1 MRNKKVEHIGIAV
14 KNLDDTMSFYD
25 DVLGLEKLSVETVES
40 QGVNIA
46 FFKTGETKIELLE
59 PINDD
64 SPIAKFISK
73 RGEGIHHMA
82 IEVEDIEAK
91 IEDMNEKGAS
101 FIGDEPTEGADDMK
115 VIFVHPKS
123 TNGVLLELCEPMNEE
138 DK

>member
-14 KNLDDTMSFYD
+14 KNLDETMSFYD

-64 SPIAKFISK
+64 SPIAKFIDK
-73 RGEGIHHMA
+73 RSEGIHHMA

-91 IEDMNEKGAS
+91 IEDMKEKGAK
-101 FIGDEPTEGADDMK
+101 FIGNKPTEGADDMK

-123 TNGVLLELCEPMNEE
+123 TNGVLLELCEPIGEG

>member
-14 KNLDDTMSFYD
+14 KNLDETMSFYD
-25 DVLGLEKLSVETVES
+25 HVLGLEKLSVETVES

-64 SPIAKFISK
+64 SPIAKFIDK
-73 RGEGIHHMA
+73 RSEGIHHMA

-91 IEDMNEKGAS
+91 IEAMKEKGAS
-101 FIGDEPTEGADDMK
+101 FIGDKPTEGADDMK

-123 TNGVLLELCEPMNEE
+123 TNGVLLELCEPMKEE

>member
-64 SPIAKFISK
+64 SPIAKFIDK
-73 RGEGIHHMA
+73 RSEGIHHMA

-91 IEDMNEKGAS
+91 IEDMKEKGAK
-101 FIGDEPTEGADDMK
+101 FIGNKPTEGADDMK

-123 TNGVLLELCEPMNEE
+123 TNGVLLELCEPIKEG

>member
-25 DVLGLEKLSVETVES
+25 DVLGLERLSVETVES

-59 PINDD
+59 PINED
-64 SPIAKFISK
+64 SPIAKFMSK

-91 IEDMNEKGAS
+91 IEDMKEKGAN
-101 FIGDEPTEGADDMK
+101 FIGNKPTEGADDMK

-123 TNGVLLELCEPMNEE
+123 TNGVLLELCEPIAEG

>member
-14 KNLDDTMSFYD
+14 KDLDETMSFYD
-25 DVLGLEKLSVETVES
+25 YVLGLEKLSVETVES

-46 FFKTGETKIELLE
+46 FFQTGETKIELLE
-59 PINDD
+59 PIDND
-64 SPIAKFISK
+64 SPIAKFIDK
-73 RGEGIHHMA
+73 RSEGIHHMA

-91 IEDMNEKGAS
+91 IKDMKEKGAN
-101 FIGDEPTEGADDMK
+101 FIGDEPTEGADNMK

-123 TNGVLLELCEPMNEE
+123 TNGVLLELCEPIGEG

>member
-64 SPIAKFISK
+64 SPIAKFIDK
-73 RGEGIHHMA
+73 RSEGIHHMA

-91 IEDMNEKGAS
+91 IEDMKEKGAK
-101 FIGDEPTEGADDMK
+101 FIGNEPTEGADDMK

-123 TNGVLLELCEPMNEE
+123 TNGVLLELCEPMGEG

>member
-14 KNLDDTMSFYD
+14 KDLDETMSFYD
-25 DVLGLEKLSVETVES
+25 YVLGLEKLSVETVES

-46 FFKTGETKIELLE
+46 FFQTGETKIELLE
-59 PINDD
+59 PIDND
-64 SPIAKFISK
+64 SPIAKFIDK
-73 RGEGIHHMA
+73 RNEGIHHMA

-91 IEDMNEKGAS
+91 IKDMKEKGAN
-101 FIGDEPTEGADDMK
+101 FIGDEPTEGADNMK

-123 TNGVLLELCEPMNEE
+123 TNGVLLELCEPIGEG

>member
-14 KNLDDTMSFYD
+14 KNLDETMSFYD

-64 SPIAKFISK
+64 SPIAKFIDK
-73 RGEGIHHMA
+73 RSEGIHHMA

-91 IEDMNEKGAS
+91 IEDMKEKGAK
-101 FIGDEPTEGADDMK
+101 FIGNKPTEGADDMK

-123 TNGVLLELCEPMNEE
+123 TNGVLLELCEPMKEE

>member
-14 KNLDDTMSFYD
+14 KNLDETMSFYD

-64 SPIAKFISK
+64 SPIAKFIDK
-73 RGEGIHHMA
+73 RSEGIHHMA

-91 IEDMNEKGAS
+91 IEDMKEKGAK
-101 FIGDEPTEGADDMK
+101 FIGNKPTEGADDMK

-123 TNGVLLELCEPMNEE
+123 TNGVLLELCEPIKEG